1 LTEATIAKGEA
12 QGKEPA
18 DSAPSRGAAR
28 STEEARRGAIAHGW
42 TNSRKKGAEVLFKI
56 VYYGPSEAALTGN
69 LLQLARA
76 TGSKISDEDPEGG
89 DSVCASTL
97 ELSAGV
103 VRGRETRLVLQ
114 TAPADTEHPAYRLLV
129 SRRRRRGLRGRP
141 EVERDRCSLSGCESP
156 TARET
161 GPRPSPLCPSDP
173 ARREVA
179 AGAEVDLQPD
189 V

>member
-1 LTEATIAKGEA
+1 MA
-12 QGKEPA
+12 
-18 DSAPSRGAAR
+18 
-28 STEEARRGAIAHGW
+28 W

-129 SRRRRRGLRGRP
+129 LKGADGVVFVADP
-141 EVERDRCSLSGCESP
+141 EVERDRCSLTGCESP
-156 TARET
+156 TARGA